1 MELVNEFRVD
11 APVDRAWR
19 LLTDLERVAPCLPG
33 ATLTDVSDEAYRGT
47 VRIKVGPVTVRY
59 RGVARFEQLD
69 TDSHVAIL
77 VAEGRE
83 AQGQG
88 RFRAVLRAE
97 LTADGGSTLVRLTT
111 DLDISGRVAQ
121 FGRGVICDV
130 SDAILGQF
138 ALSLA
143 ALVSEGRGGQRAEE
157 PGADRAETDAGGGST
172 ADPPPGPRRVPDRP
186 AEAPALDL
194 LALAGGRYAKP
205 AKSVGTVVVVVVLL
219 AILRRARRT

>member
-97 LTADGGSTLVRLTT
+97 LTADGGSSSPTSR
-111 DLDISGRVAQ
+111 
-121 FGRGVICDV
+121 
-130 SDAILGQF
+130 
-138 ALSLA
+138 
-143 ALVSEGRGGQRAEE
+143 
-157 PGADRAETDAGGGST
+157 PGTST
-172 ADPPPGPRRVPDRP
+172 APP
-186 AEAPALDL
+186 
-194 LALAGGRYAKP
+194 
-205 AKSVGTVVVVVVLL
+205 
-219 AILRRARRT
+219 ARRSWSSSASSTPPAPRSS